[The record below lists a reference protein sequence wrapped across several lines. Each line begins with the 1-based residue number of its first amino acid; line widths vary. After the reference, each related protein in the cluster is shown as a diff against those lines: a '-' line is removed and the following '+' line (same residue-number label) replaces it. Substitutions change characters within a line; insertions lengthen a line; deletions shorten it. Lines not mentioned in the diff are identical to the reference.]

1 MDAKTK
7 KLSVFSKLFYGM
19 GDMSGT
25 FAGTVIG
32 IFYLIYLTDV
42 VLLRP
47 ILAGTALLVG
57 KLWDAVTD
65 PFMGYLSDRIKTRW
79 GRRRVFFL
87 IVFIPLGASFYL
99 LWATPN
105 AETAGQGWTFVYAML
120 TYMLFM
126 TAWTVYAVP
135 YQALTAEMTS
145 DYDERT
151 SLSSYRMAVSILG
164 GLAAAL
170 VPYMIFDAVDG
181 ASEGHR
187 VMGMVF
193 GALIALGPLF
203 PLIGCREEDKPRQE
217 SFPFF
222 RGIALV
228 WKNRNFRY
236 VLGMFLVTWTA
247 IDLLQSIFLY
257 FLQYWLRIDP
267 EAASDF
273 LGLGLPQGNVIFG
286 LLFIVAALALPLWV
300 FLSGKLGKR
309 KSYIIGVGFF
319 GLVLTGLTFFSPGMP
334 GLLRNVYIMCVLAG
348 VGLSAAHVMP
358 FSIIPDCI
366 EYDELETG
374 KRREGLYYGF
384 TTFIQKCA
392 VALALWLSGML
403 LEVTGYVPNAP
414 RQAESALT
422 AIRMLFGPVPFVL
435 ILIGCYC
442 MIRYKIDRAA
452 FDAIKA
458 QIREKNNPL
467 T

>member
-1 MDAKTK
+1 MGTNTK

-65 PFMGYLSDRIKTRW
+65 PYMGHLSDRIKTRW

-87 IVFIPLGASFYL
+87 IVFIPLGASFFL

-105 AETAGQGWTFVYAML
+105 AETVGQAWAFVYAML

-170 VPYMIFDAVDG
+170 VPYMIFDAVQG
-181 ASEGHR
+181 AARGHLI
-187 VMGMVF
+187 MGMVF
-193 GALIALGPLF
+193 GVLIALGPLF
-203 PLIGCREEDKPRQE
+203 PLIGCREEDEPRQA

-222 RGIALV
+222 KGIALV
-228 WKNRNFRY
+228 WKNHNFRY

-257 FLQYWLRIDP
+257 FLQYWLKIDP
-267 EAASDF
+267 NSQSS
-273 LGLGLPQGNVIFG
+273 LGIGQGEMIFG
-286 LLFIVAALALPLWV
+286 ILFIVAALMLPLWV
-300 FLSGKLGKR
+300 WVSGRLGKR
-309 KSYIIGVGFF
+309 KAYIIGVGFF
-319 GLVLTGLTFFSPGMP
+319 GVVLTALTFFSPEMP
-334 GLLRNVYIMCVLAG
+334 GLTGSVYIMCVLAG

-366 EYDELETG
+366 EYDELLTG

-414 RQAESALT
+414 QQADSALF
-422 AIRMLFGPVPFVL
+422 AIRMLFGPVPFAL
-435 ILIGCYC
+435 ILIGCCC
-442 MIRYKIDRAA
+442 MARYKIDRDA

-458 QIREKNNPL
+458 QIREKRQ
-467 T
+467 TEV

>member
-374 KRREGLYYGF
+374 QRREGMYYGF

-403 LEVTGYVPNAP
+403 LDVTGYVPNAP
-414 RQAESALT
+414 QQAQSALT
-422 AIRMLFGPVPFVL
+422 AIRMLFGPVPFAL

-442 MIRYKIDRAA
+442 MVRYKIDREA

-458 QIREKNNPL
+458 KIRERNK
-467 T
+467 TAV